1 MKLIYSLFIIFSV
14 LSCKN
19 SERIEIEKLH
29 IDNIIQVKGETI
41 SQIPAGCYIAGI
53 IRDTFLCLQNEC
65 FEKRFQIFSNNTK
78 NMLYEFGTTGR
89 GPNEYQFPLI
99 INSDTNSSSLLIHDL
114 VQNRLTR
121 IYLKNDSSIYTT
133 LAPELAN
140 SQNLNILDSTFILS
154 PIGED
159 SALFYLYDKH
169 AKIIKKIDYE
179 PQFYVSRRGNKSDAY
194 SHILSVNPQHN
205 SIIAAFRYIN
215 LINFYH
221 LDGSLQKSLS
231 LDLVNNEVD
240 YSEFQL
246 SEDMLV
252 TSYKMYCTS
261 NFCYILWSGLS
272 VNDGYNRP
280 PYILV
285 FTWNGSLE
293 KVYQLDTFTNF
304 LFVDEAN
311 KQFLGGV
318 DSQKEE
324 LVEIK
329 KFKY

>member
-140 SQNLNILDSTFILS
+140 SQNLNILDSTFVLS

-169 AKIIKKIDYE
+169 VEIIKKIDYE

-221 LDGSLQKSLS
+221 LDVSLQKSLS
-231 LDLVNNEVD
+231 LDLVNDEVD

-252 TSYKMYCTS
+252 TSYKMYCTP

-293 KVYQLDTFTNF
+293 RVYQLDTFTNF
-304 LFVDEAN
+304 IFVDEAN

-329 KFKY
+329 RFKY

>member
-140 SQNLNILDSTFILS
+140 SQNLNILDSTFVLS

-169 AKIIKKIDYE
+169 VEIIKKIDYE

-231 LDLVNNEVD
+231 SDPFQVNTR
-240 YSEFQL
+240 
-246 SEDMLV
+246 M
-252 TSYKMYCTS
+252 
-261 NFCYILWSGLS
+261 
-272 VNDGYNRP
+272 
-280 PYILV
+280 
-285 FTWNGSLE
+285 
-293 KVYQLDTFTNF
+293 
-304 LFVDEAN
+304 
-311 KQFLGGV
+311 
-318 DSQKEE
+318 
-324 LVEIK
+324 
-329 KFKY
+329 

>member
-41 SQIPAGCYIAGI
+41 SQIPAGCYTAGI
-53 IRDTFLCLQNEC
+53 IKDTFLCLQNTC
-65 FEKRFQIFSNNTK
+65 SEKQFQIFSNNSK
-78 NMLYEFGTTGR
+78 NMLYEFGATGR

-99 INSDTNSSSLLIHDL
+99 IKSDTNTLSLLIHDL

-140 SQNLNILDSTFILS
+140 SQNLNILDSTFVLS

-159 SALFYLYDKH
+159 SVLFYLYDKH

-194 SHILSVNPQHN
+194 SHLLSVNSQHN
-205 SIIAAFRYIN
+205 SIIAAFKYIN

-221 LDGSLQKSLS
+221 SDGSLQKSLS
-231 LDLVNNEVD
+231 LDLVNDEVD

-252 TSYKMYCTS
+252 TSYQIYSTS
-261 NFCYILWSGLS
+261 NFCYLLWSGLS
-272 VNDGYNRP
+272 ANNGYNRP

-304 LFVDEAN
+304 IFVDEAN

-329 KFKY
+329 RFKY